1 MVTEDQLRIA
11 LLKYVPE
18 NAVAT
23 CVEWIRRY
31 RISVR
36 IKHTRATKNGD
47 DRPPYNGA
55 NHTITINHDLNPYA
69 FLITFTHEVAHLTCF
84 LKHSNRVMP
93 HGQEWKEE
101 FRQLLIPFLRDEIF
115 PHTVREALIGYI
127 KNPAASSCS
136 DVTLM
141 KSLKAFDNRS
151 DGWIHV
157 EDIPLNSKFEIKNG
171 QQFIR
176 GELRRKNYNCTDA
189 NTGLLYFVPPHM
201 DAKIID

>member
-18 NAVAT
+18 NSVAT
-23 CVEWIRRY
+23 CVEWIRKY
-31 RISVR
+31 KISVR
-36 IKHTRATKNGD
+36 IKHTRTTKNGD
-47 DRPPYNGA
+47 YRPPFNGA

-84 LKHSNRVMP
+84 LKHGNRVMP

-101 FRQLLIPFLRDEIF
+101 FRQLLIPFIRDEIF
-115 PHTVREALIGYI
+115 PSIVKDALIGYT

-136 DVTLM
+136 DITLM
-141 KSLKAFDNRS
+141 KSLKKFDNRS
-151 DGWIHV
+151 DGWMHV
-157 EDIPLNSKFEIKNG
+157 EDVPLNAKFEIKNG

-176 GELRRKNYNCTDA
+176 GELRRKNYNCIDA
-189 NTGLLYFVPPHM
+189 NSGLLYFVPPHM
-201 DAKIID
+201 DAKLID

>member
-1 MVTEDQLRIA
+1 MVTEDKLRLV
-11 LLKYVPE
+11 LLKYIPE
-18 NAVAT
+18 RSIDT
-23 CVEWIRRY
+23 CVSWIKKY

-47 DRPPYNGA
+47 YRPPFNGS

-84 LKHSNRVMP
+84 IKHGNRVMP
-93 HGQEWKEE
+93 HGAEWKSE
-101 FRQLLIPFLRDEIF
+101 FRTLLVPFIQEEIF
-115 PHTVREALIGYI
+115 PENIREALISYI

-136 DVTLM
+136 DVNLM
-141 KSLKAFDNRS
+141 KSLKVHNLQQ
-151 DGWIHV
+151 DGWVHV

-176 GELRRKNYNCTDA
+176 GTQRRKNYNCIEV
-189 NTGLLYFVPPHM
+189 NTGLLYFVPPHLE
-201 DAKIID
+201 AKEII